1 MKTITNTQKKSTHYI
16 KIFLLVVVSAFKLQA
31 SPLLPTNTSTGKS
44 TYTIQTNRIWL
55 NVTGAGGAFSQTL
68 FGYRTGATDG
78 VDNGLDGAF
87 FNNGAIALASL
98 IGDVRYAIQFK
109 GLPFSDSDIVPLSFT
124 ATLNGTYTF
133 AIDHMDGFFLDQSFI
148 VYLHDKVTNTFTNLK
163 TGNYTFSSNSG
174 LYNSRFELTYT
185 TALGATALGT
195 TRNQFTTNDLEVYH
209 SNNAIA
215 IKSGNVILNS
225 IQLYSLNGQVLYDN
239 NNVNTTETTIPNLNI
254 SKQTIVVR
262 ATTNDGIII
271 NKKWLYH

>member
-1 MKTITNTQKKSTHYI
+1 MKTITITQKKSTHYV

-31 SPLLPTNTSTGKS
+31 SPLSRANTSAGTS
-44 TYTIQTNRIWL
+44 TYTVQTNRIWL

-87 FNNGAIALASL
+87 WNDGAIALASI

-133 AIDHMDGFFLDQSFI
+133 AIDHIDGFFLNQSFI
-148 VYLHDKVTNTFTNLK
+148 VFLHDKVANTYTNLK
-163 TGNYTFSSNSG
+163 IGNYTFSSNSG
-174 LYNSRFELTYT
+174 AYNSRFELTYT
-185 TALGATALGT
+185 TALGT
-195 TRNQFTTNDLEVYH
+195 TSNQFRANDLEVYH
-209 SNNAIA
+209 ADNAIN

-225 IQLYSLNGQVLYDN
+225 IQLYSLHGQLLYNN
-239 NNVNTTETTIPNLNI
+239 NNVNTTETKISNLNI
-254 SKQTIVVR
+254 CQQTIVVK
-262 ATTNDGIII
+262 ATTNDGTTVI
-271 NKKWLYH
+271 KKWLYL